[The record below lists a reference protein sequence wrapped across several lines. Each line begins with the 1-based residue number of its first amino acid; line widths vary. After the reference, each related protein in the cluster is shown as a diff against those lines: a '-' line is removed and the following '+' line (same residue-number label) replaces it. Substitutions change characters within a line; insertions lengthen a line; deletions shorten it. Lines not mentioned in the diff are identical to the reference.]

1 MSNKDWK
8 QKRIDEINLEISK
21 KKDHYSKQCTSQYY
35 IDEYS
40 DILNSNAENFEQ
52 FKKERGE
59 IWATLNIIF
68 Q

>member
-1 MSNKDWK
+1 MNNNNWK

-35 IDEYS
+35 IDEYA

-59 IWATLNIIF
+59 I
-68 Q
+68 

>member
-1 MSNKDWK
+1 MDWK

-35 IDEYS
+35 IDEYA
-40 DILNSNAENFEQ
+40 DILNSNAESEEE

-59 IWATLNIIF
+59 I
-68 Q
+68 

>member
-1 MSNKDWK
+1 MNNKDWK

-21 KKDHYSKQCTSQYY
+21 KKDYHSKKYTSEYY
-35 IDEYS
+35 VDEYA

-59 IWATLNIIF
+59 I
-68 Q
+68 